1 MDERKKQLR
10 GERQSMQKSVE
21 RADTDTSAQSKGGGS
36 TEERRGSFS
45 AVGTSGLEPQKLNDI
60 GNIMSTKY
68 ALKSMEKDELRK
80 MIHYEP
86 TV

>member
-1 MDERKKQLR
+1 M
-10 GERQSMQKSVE
+10 
-21 RADTDTSAQSKGGGS
+21 
-36 TEERRGSFS
+36 
-45 AVGTSGLEPQKLNDI
+45 GTSGLEPQKLNDI